1 MSFLLDTDICIYL
14 INRKEAPRERFRRNA
29 AQTGVSAISY
39 AELCFGVAHSARI
52 ALNERLLQ
60 QFRTDLQ
67 ILSFDADAA
76 THYGEI
82 RQELSRQGA
91 LIGPHDLL
99 IAAHARSR
107 DATLVTNNERE
118 FGRVPGLRTEN
129 WLRPERG
136 GPISPD
142 S

>member
-1 MSFLLDTDICIYL
+1 MFLLDTDICIYL

-29 AQTGVSAISY
+29 ARTGVSAISY

-67 ILSFDADAA
+67 ILPFDADAA

-82 RQELSRQGA
+82 RQELGRQGA

-118 FGRVPGLRTEN
+118 FRRVPGLRTEN